1 MTLIV
6 STPTLPPMSSSVIFS
21 TAHHTCPTL
30 FILVLTLLAS
40 GIVELVLSID
50 DPLSPAQCV
59 EGQLGPSELVV
70 PRIAHSQV
78 DPGESS
84 TASTSGGSGTPR
96 LNVDRSPVATS
107 PAGSHSTHTSLEAQQ
122 RAATRLSYPV
132 CPGCQHT
139 GSVYLETFRALT
151 KCAHPNMKCT
161 HGHDF
166 PWPCNKYGT
175 ITRSY
180 CVRRFIRSEE
190 GCYWTEDPRHWRYDC
205 DHIRVHRRGELAPGG
220 EVIATEDPIYGQ
232 AQEQAHQETGV
243 RGVPAHIR
251 TGARIHVQVEEPEV
265 RDDPGPKSDEDDC
278 E

>member
-1 MTLIV
+1 
-6 STPTLPPMSSSVIFS
+6 MSSSVIFS

-70 PRIAHSQV
+70 P
-78 DPGESS
+78 
-84 TASTSGGSGTPR
+84 
-96 LNVDRSPVATS
+96 
-107 PAGSHSTHTSLEAQQ
+107 GSHTPKSIRVNPAPPAHPAAAAPHDSMSIEARLPLHQRVVIPPILAWRRNRGRLRALATLCARMSTHWFSVLGDLQSL
-122 RAATRLSYPV
+122 
-132 CPGCQHT
+132 
-139 GSVYLETFRALT
+139 
-151 KCAHPNMKCT
+151 
-161 HGHDF
+161 D
-166 PWPCNKYGT
+166 KYGT

-265 RDDPGPKSDEDDC
+265 RDDPGPKSDEDDF